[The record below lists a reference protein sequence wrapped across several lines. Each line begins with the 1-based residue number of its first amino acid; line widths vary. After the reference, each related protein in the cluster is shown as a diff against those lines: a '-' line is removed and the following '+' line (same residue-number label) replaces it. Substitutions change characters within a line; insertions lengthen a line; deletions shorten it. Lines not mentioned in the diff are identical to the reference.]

1 MTSVFISYDGDIA
14 TIECGGIRSVFTVAP
29 GCAII
34 RNGDP
39 ATLADLEP
47 GDLSIVNGRPRLT
60 SIWATG
66 P

>member
-1 MTSVFISYDGDIA
+1 MTGVFISYNGDQA
-14 TIECGGIRSVFTVAP
+14 TIECGGIRSVFTIAP
-29 GCAII
+29 SCKII

-39 ATLADLEP
+39 CTLADLEP
-47 GDLSIVNGRPRLT
+47 GDLLIVNGRPRLT